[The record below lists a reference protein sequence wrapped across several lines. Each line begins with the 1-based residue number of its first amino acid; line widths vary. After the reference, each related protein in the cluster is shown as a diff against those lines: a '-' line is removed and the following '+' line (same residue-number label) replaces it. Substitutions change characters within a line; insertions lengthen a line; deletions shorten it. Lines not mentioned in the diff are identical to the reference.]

1 MILMKIQFALYFL
14 ILATIQLGLLIGI
27 HHYTQTQNL
36 PINSKYWTSSLC
48 ASVVGLYLF
57 GIGILFIEDVAKP
70 GFSFTIANTLF
81 YSASL
86 LQVLFCKSLNSFIQ
100 KRIKYYSIV
109 SVVLFIP
116 IFELLRI
123 KFNFE
128 TRTLFMC
135 ALVSCLYLIQIYDL
149 IVYQKLERFK
159 QIRYLLI
166 ATIFEM
172 ALAICRFLIIV
183 FPELTIHQIDQ
194 IPAILTVATLFQLVM
209 NTLSYIAIG
218 GYWTEKISIT
228 HYQIE
233 TENEKIKKLLDEKN
247 KLIHNLSLANKTV
260 ATGAL
265 AASIAHELNQ
275 PLGSSNINIQ
285 LLKLKID
292 KNDLSPQE
300 LDEIVTALQND
311 NDRASTIIQSL
322 RSIFLEDRL
331 EFSSIDMQSI
341 IEDVLVIIK
350 PELNKSNIQ
359 LELPKSKSYI
369 VKCVPSQ
376 IKQVFLNLL
385 NNSIESLS
393 KSKKQTKL
401 IKIEISE
408 SVSFINIDFYDNGPG
423 IAEESQEEL
432 FELLSSSK
440 KSGMGLGLWLSKHIL
455 TRHAGTLV
463 FEKESEGAH
472 FRMTIPQA
480 A

>member
-1 MILMKIQFALYFL
+1 MKIQFALYFL
-14 ILATIQLGLLIGI
+14 IIATIQLGLLIGI
-27 HHYTQTQNL
+27 YHYTQTQNL
-36 PINSKYWTSSLC
+36 PINSKYWTSSLS
-48 ASVVGLYLF
+48 ASVAGLFLF

-70 GFSFTIANTLF
+70 GFSFTIANALF

-86 LQVLFCKSLNSFIQ
+86 LQVLFCKSLKSLIN
-100 KRIKYYSIV
+100 KRIQYLSIF
-109 SVVLFIP
+109 SVILFIP
-116 IFELLRI
+116 VFEFLRI

-128 TRTLFMC
+128 FRTLFMC
-135 ALVSCLYLIQIYDL
+135 ALLSCLYSVQIYDL
-149 IVYQKLERFK
+149 IVFQKSERFK

-166 ATIFEM
+166 ATVIEM
-172 ALAICRFLIIV
+172 TLAVCRFLIILL
-183 FPELTIHQIDQ
+183 PELTIHQFDQ
-194 IPAILTVATLFQLVM
+194 IPAILTVTTLFQLVM
-209 NTLSYIAIG
+209 NTLSYIAIA
-218 GYWTEKISIT
+218 GYWTEKTSIT

-233 TENEKIKKLLDEKN
+233 TENAKIKKLLDEKN
-247 KLIHNLSLANKTV
+247 KLIHNLSVANKTA

-292 KNDLSPQE
+292 RNDLSPEE

-311 NDRASTIIQSL
+311 NARASTIIQSL

-331 EFSSIDMQSI
+331 EFSRTDMQSI

-350 PELNKSNIQ
+350 PELNKCNIKLQ
-359 LELPKSKSYI
+359 LPKTHSYI

-393 KSKKQTKL
+393 KSGKESKL
-401 IKIEISE
+401 IKIDISE
-408 SVSFINIDFYDNGPG
+408 YASSITVDLYDNGAG
-423 IAEESQEEL
+423 IAKESQEEL

-463 FEKESEGAH
+463 FLIESEGAH

-480 A
+480 T